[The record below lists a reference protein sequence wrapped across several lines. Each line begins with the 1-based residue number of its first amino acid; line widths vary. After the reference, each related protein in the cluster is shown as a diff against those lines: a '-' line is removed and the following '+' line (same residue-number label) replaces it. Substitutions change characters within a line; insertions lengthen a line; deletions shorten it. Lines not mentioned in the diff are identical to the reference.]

1 MSDLSLYEDKLCRYF
16 KKPGIQNSREVLEA
30 VARRAE
36 ELNIRKVIVATNTG
50 KTAFD
55 ALEIL
60 DKGIEIIA
68 VTHSMG
74 FARPNF
80 QEMDDESRAELE
92 SKGVSV
98 LTCTH
103 ALAGIGRGI
112 RNKLSTYQVDEIV
125 AYVLRMFGQGTKV
138 AVELALMAADA
149 GLVRTDEDV
158 ISIGGTAR
166 GADAALVIQPA
177 NSSNVF
183 DIIVKEIICKPSTI

>member
-1 MSDLSLYEDKLCRYF
+1 MSDLSLYEDIGCRYF
-16 KKPGIQNSREVLEA
+16 KKPGIQNTSEVLEA

-36 ELNIRKVIVATNTG
+36 ELDIRKVLIATNTG

-60 DKGIEIIA
+60 DKGIKIIA
-68 VTHSMG
+68 VTHVTG
-74 FARPNF
+74 FAKPNF
-80 QEMDDESRAELE
+80 QELSEESRTELE
-92 SKGVSV
+92 SNGVSV
-98 LTCTH
+98 LTCMH

-166 GADAALVIQPA
+166 GADTALVIQPA

-183 DIIVKEIICKPSTI
+183 DLKVKEIICKPSVI

>member
-1 MSDLSLYEDKLCRYF
+1 MSDLSLYEDVRCRYF
-16 KKPGIQNSREVLEA
+16 NKPGIQNTREVLEA

-138 AVELALMAADA
+138 AVELTMMAADA

>member
-1 MSDLSLYEDKLCRYF
+1 MTDVSLYEDIRCRYF
-16 KKPGIQNSREVLEA
+16 KKPGLENTRDVLEA
-30 VARRAE
+30 VAHRAG
-36 ELNIRKVIVATNTG
+36 ELNIGKVLIATNSG

-60 DKGIEIIA
+60 DKGIKIIA
-68 VTHSMG
+68 VTHYTG
-74 FARPNF
+74 FVKPDF
-80 QEMDDESRAELE
+80 QEMSEEARLELE

-98 LTCTH
+98 LTCMH

-112 RNKLSTYQVDEIV
+112 RRKLSTYQVDEIV
-125 AYVLRMFGQGTKV
+125 AFVLRMFGQGTKV

-158 ISIGGTAR
+158 ISIGGTVK
-166 GADAALVIQPA
+166 GADTALVLQPV

-183 DIIVKEIICKPSTI
+183 DLKVKEIICKPSVV